1 MAELVDITYVLVDSL
16 PITVVTTSFVFVG
29 EVEEGPSVSTVV
41 AGVVCRVLVAV
52 VEVYGVVSATVE
64 VIVDDKEL
72 EEVVASAVVVVS
84 CVVGEEVVGEEEEE
98 EVGCSTE
105 DDVEGEELV
114 EVGSEVSVLIV
125 PCNEEGVVIRI
136 QPSHEKSGFH

>member
-1 MAELVDITYVLVDSL
+1 MAELVDITYVLVDNL

-29 EVEEGPSVSTVV
+29 VVEEGPSVSSVV
-41 AGVVCRVLVAV
+41 AGVVCRELVAV
-52 VEVYGVVSATVE
+52 VVVYGVVSATVE
-64 VIVDDKEL
+64 VTVDDEEL
-72 EEVVASAVVVVS
+72 EEVVAVASTVVVVS
-84 CVVGEEVVGEEEEE
+84 CVVGEEVVGEEKEVGCSSEDDVEEE
-98 EVGCSTE
+98 EV
-105 DDVEGEELV
+105 V